1 MEKRLRFKCRVEG
14 KVQEHIMSDE
24 GGSLPFGVYL
34 AQCCSCGVMGI
45 ENADPKALLDE
56 PRLPEGHKPVNTEK
70 MRWL

>member
-14 KVQEHIMSDE
+14 KVQDHLVSDE

-45 ENADPKALLDE
+45 ENVNPKEL
-56 PRLPEGHKPVNTEK
+56 EK
-70 MRWL
+70 